1 MSRRSPRIC
10 IAAPQVPF
18 ARGGAELHVE
28 LLASALRGAGY
39 KVDVL
44 TVPFRWKPTLEVIDQ
59 AMAWRLLSLEGNLDG
74 PGSSIDLVIA
84 TKFPSYLVR
93 HPNKVAWVFHQQRE
107 VYDLHGT
114 PFGPFSMS
122 DEDSALRRSIL
133 DLDYLGLGEATEV
146 FANSRNVAAR
156 LERFCGIKAEALYAP
171 PPLNGRLHP
180 GPFEDY
186 VFFVGRLDKIKRV
199 DLTLEALARTKTPVR
214 LVVAGSG
221 PERAPLEDRSRQL
234 GLDGRV
240 EFLGFID
247 NEELIDRMS
256 RALAVVLTPHDEDY
270 GFTTIEACLAA
281 KPVIATEDAG
291 GVLEFVVDGET
302 GCVVPSDPDA
312 IADRIDHLYSDRDL
326 CRRLGSRGQD
336 IVRQRVNWQ
345 RAVAALTRTLERARS
360 A

>member
-1 MSRRSPRIC
+1 MSGRSPRIC

-18 ARGGAELHVE
+18 ARGGAELHVT
-28 LLASALRGAGY
+28 LLASALREAGY

-133 DLDYLGLGEATEV
+133 DLDYLGLGEAAEV

-180 GPFEDY
+180 GPSEDY
-186 VFFVGRLDKIKRV
+186 VFFVGRLDKIKRRSDTRGV
-199 DLTLEALARTKTPVR
+199 GPHEQTGPLACG
-214 LVVAGSG
+214 GSG
-221 PERAPLEDRSRQL
+221 PRAGHPRGSQPPARARRARGIL
-234 GLDGRV
+234 GLHRRRGT
-240 EFLGFID
+240 
-247 NEELIDRMS
+247 DRPDVACS
-256 RALAVVLTPHDEDY
+256 RRRPDAPTTKNY
-270 GFTTIEACLAA
+270 GFTTVEACLAA

-291 GVLEFVVDGET
+291 GVSGV
-302 GCVVPSDPDA
+302 
-312 IADRIDHLYSDRDL
+312 
-326 CRRLGSRGQD
+326 RRG
-336 IVRQRVNWQ
+336 
-345 RAVAALTRTLERARS
+345 
-360 A
+360 